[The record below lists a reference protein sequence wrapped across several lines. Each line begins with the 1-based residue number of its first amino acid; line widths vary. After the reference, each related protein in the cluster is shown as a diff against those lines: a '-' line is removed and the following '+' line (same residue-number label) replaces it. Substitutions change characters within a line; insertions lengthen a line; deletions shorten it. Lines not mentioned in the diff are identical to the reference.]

1 MSHTFQDLL
10 DKLKKEDEVTVLE
23 ILDISSEEL
32 VDLIE
37 SYIHDNITRVE
48 HYYDCEDDEEE

>member
-1 MSHTFQDLL
+1 MSYTYQDLL

-23 ILDISSEEL
+23 ILDLTSTEL

-37 SYIHDNITRVE
+37 SYVYDNINRVE
-48 HYYDCEDDEEE
+48 NYYDCEDDEEE